1 MKKPAWLFLVVALS
15 CVCSNVG
22 RADDLF
28 RLFWR
33 GTYYTKNSTGHIVAV
48 SFSESAIVNQVA
60 QSAGMDPSQLVFVY
74 RPNKRDA
81 AVVQNNGAFVAS
93 VFQMQ
98 DTFTDVTNPSGSVT
112 VRHALLTDQS
122 HDTALGSFFGLELRT
137 LNSSGGLV
145 GDSLTGTVLYSKSDL
160 GAVFS
165 AQVSTGGRLVD
176 TTNAP

>member
-1 MKKPAWLFLVVALS
+1 MKKQSWLFLIITVCCLS
-15 CVCSNVG
+15 SYAV

-33 GTYYTKNSTGHIVAV
+33 GTYYTKNASGHIVAV
-48 SFSESAIVNQVA
+48 SFSENDLVHQVA
-60 QSAGMDPSQLVFVY
+60 QSMGMDPGQLVFVY
-74 RPNKRDA
+74 RPQKRDA
-81 AVVQNNGAFVAS
+81 SVVQNNGAFVAS

-112 VRHALLTDQS
+112 VRHALLSDQT
-122 HDTALGSFFGLELRT
+122 HDTPLGSFFGLELRT
-137 LNSSGGLV
+137 LNANGGLV
-145 GDSLTGTVLYSKSDL
+145 GDKLTGTVLYSKSDV

-165 AQVSTGGRLVD
+165 AQVSTGARVVD